1 MPLTC
6 YVDFYIS
13 SKLHST
19 EQVGANTVTT
29 RNSLSH
35 SAAVI
40 LQAVANGYKYGFD
53 IMDVTGLPSGSVYP
67 ALRRMEQAGLV
78 DSKWEREGLAQDEG
92 RPPRRYYEVTPA
104 GTDALAEALKRYRL
118 IERLLPV
125 RKTKLSRQRG

>member
-1 MPLTC
+1 M
-6 YVDFYIS
+6 
-13 SKLHST
+13 
-19 EQVGANTVTT
+19 TT
-29 RNSLSH
+29 RTSLSH

-40 LQAVANGYKYGFD
+40 LQAVANGYIYGFD

-78 DSKWEREGLAQDEG
+78 DSNWEREGLAQDEG

-118 IERLLPV
+118 IERLLPAP
-125 RKTKLSRQRG
+125 KPKPSRQRG